1 MQSYIIIKTIN
12 KMYKNAIITT
22 DVGQNQLW
30 TTQFIDIDNNK
41 RLLTSGGLGT
51 MGYGLPA
58 AIGAKIA
65 CPDKDVISISGDG
78 GVQMNIQELATAV
91 CQELPIIVCILNN
104 GYLGN
109 VRQWQEMFYNKR
121 YSSTCLRYRKSCE
134 KNCKNRDKCCPE
146 YTPNFVKLAES
157 YGCQGIRVQERAEVE
172 KAFKAAKKNKKSPTI
187 IEFIIDDSINV
198 LPMVPPGNPLKDMI
212 LKKEEK

>member
-1 MQSYIIIKTIN
+1 
-12 KMYKNAIITT
+12 
-22 DVGQNQLW
+22 
-30 TTQFIDIDNNK
+30 
-41 RLLTSGGLGT
+41 
-51 MGYGLPA
+51 
-58 AIGAKIA
+58 
-65 CPDKDVISISGDG
+65 
-78 GVQMNIQELATAV
+78 
-91 CQELPIIVCILNN
+91 
-104 GYLGN
+104 
-109 VRQWQEMFYNKR
+109 MFYNKR

-157 YGCQGIRVQERAEVE
+157 YGCQGIRVQEMSEVE
-172 KAFKAAKKNKKSPTI
+172 KAFKAAKKNKKSPII